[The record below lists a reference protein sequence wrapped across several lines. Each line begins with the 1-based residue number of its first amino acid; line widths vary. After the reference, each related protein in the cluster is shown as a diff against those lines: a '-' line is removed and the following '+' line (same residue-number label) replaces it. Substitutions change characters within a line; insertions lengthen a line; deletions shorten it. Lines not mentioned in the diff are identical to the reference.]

1 MGGLVEDQIA
11 QAIRALTERDRAL
24 ARATIERDHTVN
36 RLDVEIDDL
45 SLKLLALHQPAARD
59 LRLITTAL
67 KITTD
72 LERIGDLATHIAER
86 AVELDGRAAA
96 QAATSTSPPWRSS
109 RSSMLHR
116 SLDAFVREDV
126 ELALEVCSSD
136 DEIDKLHAQLFRDL
150 LALMGEDP
158 APISRTMRLLF
169 VSKYLER
176 IGDHATNIAEM
187 VIFMVKGRSI
197 RHLDTVPRSERAAS
211 SPALGLTA
219 AARGCDPR
227 APARLTRLCG
237 RGAIAAASV

>member
-1 MGGLVEDQIA
+1 MPQHTDRGYESQLGKLRSYVLEMGGLVEDQIA
-11 QAIRALTERDRAL
+11 QAIRALLERDQRL
-24 ARATIERDHTVN
+24 ARATIQRDHTVN

-86 AVELDGRAAA
+86 AIELAAE
-96 QAATSTSPPWRSS
+96 PPLKPYVDIPAMASLA
-109 RSSMLHR
+109 SSMVHR
-116 SLDAFVREDV
+116 SLDAFVRDDV
-126 ELALEVCSSD
+126 DLALEVCASD
-136 DEIDKLHAQLFRDL
+136 DTIDTLHAQVVRDL
-150 LALMGEDP
+150 LVIMGRDP
-158 APISRTMRLLF
+158 ASISRTMRLLF

-197 RHLDTVPRSERAAS
+197 RHMDTVPRE
-211 SPALGLTA
+211 L
-219 AARGCDPR
+219 
-227 APARLTRLCG
+227 
-237 RGAIAAASV
+237 